1 MRSPVLTLKR
11 ARRLRREMTLPETM
25 LWQRLRGRREGGPT
39 FRRQHPVGAYILDF
53 YCSAARLAVEIDG
66 AGHDTADQARHDAR
80 RDAWLASQGIEVMR
94 IAAGEFLRDPDEVA
108 LGVWTLAAERVGG
121 MGRPASERR
130 SPPPPASPVP
140 LPRCTGEEN

>member
-11 ARRLRREMTLPETM
+11 ARRLRREMTLPEAM
-25 LWQRLRGRREGGPT
+25 LWQRLRRRSEGPT

-94 IAAGEFLRDPDEVA
+94 IAAGDFLRDPDELA
-108 LGVWTLAAERVGG
+108 LGVWTVAAERVGG
-121 MGRPASERR
+121 LARPRSERR
-130 SPPPPASPVP
+130 SPPPPASLVP
-140 LPRCTGEEN
+140 LPRDAGEEK

>member
-25 LWQRLRGRREGGPT
+25 LWQRLRRRGEDPPL
-39 FRRQHPVGAYILDF
+39 RRQHPVGVYILDF

-80 RDAWLASQGIEVMR
+80 RDAWLASQGIEIMR
-94 IAAGEFLRDPDEVA
+94 IAAGDFLRDPDEVA
-108 LGVWTLAAERVGG
+108 LGVWTLAAERMGG
-121 MGRPASERR
+121 IRAVSERR

>member
-11 ARRLRREMTLPETM
+11 ARRLRREMTLPEVM
-25 LWQRLRGRREGGPT
+25 LWQRLRGRKGEGPT

-53 YCSAARLAVEIDG
+53 YCPAARLAVEIDG

-94 IAAGEFLRDPDEVA
+94 IVAGEFLRDPDELT

-121 MGRPASERR
+121 MRPGSERR
-130 SPPPPASPVP
+130 SPPPPASLVP
-140 LPRCTGEEN
+140 LPRDAGEEQ